1 MKENHK
7 SSSRWGYLPF
17 ILTGLT
23 VVAIAAATV
32 IEDIHGSETARRL
45 IYGALWFKLLWAAI
59 AVAGGYWLYVR
70 RLWRRFPV
78 FMLHLSFII
87 ILLGALMTSLTGKK
101 GTIHLRQ
108 GIPAKEYINSE
119 WHSVEKLPFYVRL
132 DSFKIAYYPG
142 TEAPQDYISQVTME
156 DQSYT
161 ISMNH
166 IARLKGYRFFQSS
179 FDEDMLGSVLSLNYD
194 PFGTPVTYLGYALL
208 GLSMMWVLLAS
219 RKRLLMVA
227 LLVGFSFSVKALPV
241 VPVEKAAAMEREQV
255 VWNGRI
261 APMGTMAQEL
271 LLKLYGKRSYH
282 GLNATQVVSS
292 MLLEPRAWSEEPI
305 IKVKRGSYKTL
316 SDFVDYTGDVPR
328 LQNMGKDP
336 KTDEKV
342 GLILMLMQ
350 GTLVK
355 TPSADAAPLSEK
367 RVSAELLYN
376 HVDWT
381 LWAMIACFLLAI
393 LAGMR
398 EQVRPKDPASNICAK
413 AFKILLDPG
422 CGDSTPRS
430 SLALG
435 LYVPLLLVL
444 LFLLAGWC
452 LRWYIS
458 GFIPLSNGFETM
470 YFVAMCLLA
479 VPFFARRTLF
489 ISVFSAA
496 FVLLV
501 SHLGEVNPRIT
512 PLMPVLHSPWLSAHV
527 SIIMMSYALLV
538 LSIVERRL
546 LRLAVFFLAAGI
558 FLGAIWANVSW
569 GTYWSWDPK
578 ESWALITLLVYSV
591 PLHSES
597 LPWFRSMRNYRI
609 YSLMALCCLLMTYFG
624 VNYLLGGM
632 HSYAN

>member
-1 MKENHK
+1 MLRRCKTLMGE
-7 SSSRWGYLPF
+7 SRLAYTPF
-17 ILTGLT
+17 VLTGLA

-32 IEDIHGSETARRL
+32 IEDIHGSDTARHL

-59 AVAGGYWLYVR
+59 AVSGAYWLYVR

-101 GTIHLRQ
+101 GTLYLRQ

-119 WHSVEKLPFYVRL
+119 WNSVEKLPFYVRL
-132 DSFKIAYYPG
+132 DSFQIAYYPG
-142 TEAPQDYISQVTME
+142 TEAPQDYISQVTMQ

-166 IARLKGYRFFQSS
+166 VAKLQGYRFFQSS
-179 FDEDMLGSVLSLNYD
+179 FDEDMQGSVLALNYD
-194 PFGTPVTYLGYALL
+194 PFGTPITYLGYALL

-219 RKRLLMVA
+219 RKRLLMIA
-227 LLVGFSFSVKALPV
+227 LLAGYAFSSQASPV

-261 APMGTMAQEL
+261 APMGTMSQEL

-282 GLNATQVVSS
+282 GLSGTQVVSS
-292 MLLEPRAWSEEPI
+292 MLLEPRTWSDEPI
-305 IKVKRGSYKTL
+305 IKVKRGTYKAL
-316 SDFVDYTGDVPR
+316 SDFVDYSGDVPR
-328 LQNMGKDP
+328 LRNMGQDP

-355 TPSADAAPLSEK
+355 ALPAEATPLSQQ

-376 HVDWT
+376 HIDWT

-393 LAGMR
+393 LAGVK
-398 EQVRPKDPASNICAK
+398 EFFH
-413 AFKILLDPG
+413 FKS
-422 CGDSTPRS
+422 ST
-430 SLALG
+430 LHYT
-435 LYVPLLLVL
+435 LYLFHLIFLIFLLV
-444 LFLLAGWC
+444 GWC

-470 YFVAMCLLA
+470 YFVAICLLA
-479 VPFFARRTLF
+479 VPLFVRRTFF
-489 ISVFSAA
+489 ISVFAAA

-597 LPWFRSMRNYRI
+597 LPWFRSTRNYRI

-632 HSYAN
+632 HSYANS